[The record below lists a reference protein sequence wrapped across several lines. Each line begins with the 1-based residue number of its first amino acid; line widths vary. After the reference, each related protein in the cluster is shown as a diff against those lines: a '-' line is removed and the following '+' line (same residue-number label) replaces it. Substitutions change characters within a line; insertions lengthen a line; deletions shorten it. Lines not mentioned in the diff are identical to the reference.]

1 MALLAAALVV
11 GGSLL
16 SGKIAS
22 NRANDPKAAIGS
34 GQAPTLDSG
43 TELAINP
50 VGGSEVQ
57 DFGDFGYENML
68 EPEGMDPRK
77 AQLLAMFEEAGVN
90 PEGLMA
96 LALGGPV
103 QYKANG
109 FGITNVL
116 DPNNLKQME
125 EIKAMIAQMSDRPE
139 QLYDLTLNEGKG
151 ASTEAGTRPD
161 LGVDFESGELA
172 VPTPEELI
180 ESIAMNDMTTTSD
193 VDMGETEVIAEMPTE
208 VGDSTMLE
216 QLQYYAD
223 ENPELFTAGVGALSK
238 VINAS
243 LLDVPERK
251 GNIVS
256 TQTLPGNASRRRNNL
271 SNITPI
277 GGSNVTFAN
286 KGTALKR
293 PMFMPDGGQM
303 RGPGGPKDDLIPVMA
318 SNGEY
323 MLSKAA
329 VDAAGNGS
337 HAQGLA
343 RLDAFNKMGNK
354 RYG

>member
-1 MALLAAALVV
+1 MTMIKTAIITI

-16 SGKIAS
+16 AGKIAR
-22 NRANDPKAAIGS
+22 NTANDPKAAIGS
-34 GQAPTLDSG
+34 GTAPSLQPGGDIQIT
-43 TELAINP
+43 P
-50 VGGSEVQ
+50 VEGSDVQ
-57 DFGDFGYENML
+57 DFGNFGYENML
-68 EPEGMDPRK
+68 EPKGMDPRK

-116 DPNNLKQME
+116 DPEALKQME
-125 EIKAMIAQMSDRPE
+125 EIKAMIAQLSGRPP
-139 QLYDLTLNEGKG
+139 
-151 ASTEAGTRPD
+151 EAGTRPD
-161 LGVDFESGELA
+161 LGVDFEGELA

-251 GNIVS
+251 GSIVS

-271 SNITPI
+271 SNIQPI
-277 GGSNVTFAN
+277 GGSKVTYAN
-286 KGTALKR
+286 QGQALKR
-293 PMFMPDGGQM
+293 PMFMPQGGQM

>member
-1 MALLAAALVV
+1 MPIPWGPIIAALATV
-11 GGSLL
+11 GTA
-16 SGKIAS
+16 KYAS
-22 NRANDPKAAIGS
+22 NTRNDPKAGIGP
-34 GQAPTLDSG
+34 GTAPVMQTG
-43 TELAINP
+43 PEIQIAP

-57 DFGDFGYENML
+57 DFGDFGNENIA
-68 EPEGMDPRK
+68 EPEQMSE
-77 AQLLAMFEEAGVN
+77 QEEILAMLQEAGVN
-90 PEGLMA
+90 LEGLA
-96 LALGGPV
+96 TLAFGGPV

-109 FGITNVL
+109 SGIL
-116 DPNNLKQME
+116 DLFPDLAIDFKQYADSVDFANPIMDKPLE
-125 EIKAMIAQMSDRPE
+125 ETMVEQIAQQESDKNNFASLDYSDISTPEIRQEQHLLQRMSNYNNENPKIVNAGIGALKDVALALMADQPE
-139 QLYDLTLNEGKG
+139 Q
-151 ASTEAGTRPD
+151 AGSMVR
-161 LGVDFESGELA
+161 
-172 VPTPEELI
+172 
-180 ESIAMNDMTTTSD
+180 
-193 VDMGETEVIAEMPTE
+193 
-208 VGDSTMLE
+208 
-216 QLQYYAD
+216 
-223 ENPELFTAGVGALSK
+223 
-238 VINAS
+238 
-243 LLDVPERK
+243 
-251 GNIVS
+251 
-256 TQTLPGNASRRRNNL
+256 TQTLPGNSNRRRNNL

>member
-1 MALLAAALVV
+1 MAWVAVAITV
-11 GGSLL
+11 GGTLL
-16 SGKIAS
+16 SQNIAN
-22 NRANDPKAAIGS
+22 NRANDPKGAIGS
-34 GQAPTLDSG
+34 GTAPGLDSG
-43 TELAINP
+43 ADIQTTP

-57 DFGDFGYENML
+57 NFGNFGNENML
-68 EPEGMDPRK
+68 KPEGMDPEQAK
-77 AQLLAMFEEAGVN
+77 LMAMLEEAGID
-90 PEGLMA
+90 PSQLGIMSA
-96 LALGGPV
+96 ALGGPV

-116 DPNNLKQME
+116 DPEALKRME
-125 EIKAMIAQMSDRPE
+125 EIKAMIAQLSGRPP
-139 QLYDLTLNEGKG
+139 
-151 ASTEAGTRPD
+151 EAGPRPD
-161 LGVDFESGELA
+161 SGVDFESGEMA

-180 ESIAMNDMTTTSD
+180 ENIAMNDMTTTSD

-208 VGDSTMLE
+208 VGDSTMRE
-216 QLQYYAD
+216 QIEYYAG
-223 ENPELFTAGVGALSK
+223 ENPELFNAGIGAITKVLSS
-238 VINAS
+238 AFM
-243 LLDVPERK
+243 DVPERK
-251 GNIVS
+251 GSIVS

-271 SNITPI
+271 SNIAPI

-286 KGTALKR
+286 KGQALKR
-293 PMFMPDGGQM
+293 PMFMPQGGQM

-329 VDAAGNGS
+329 VDAAGSGS
-337 HAQGLA
+337 HAKGLA

>member
-1 MALLAAALVV
+1 M
-11 GGSLL
+11 
-16 SGKIAS
+16 
-22 NRANDPKAAIGS
+22 
-34 GQAPTLDSG
+34 
-43 TELAINP
+43 TE
-50 VGGSEVQ
+50 EQ
-57 DFGDFGYENML
+57 
-68 EPEGMDPRK
+68 K
-77 AQLLAMFEEAGVN
+77 LLAMLQNSGIN
-90 PEGLMA
+90 LEGLTSMA
-96 LALGGPV
+96 YGGPV

-116 DPNNLKQME
+116 DPEALKRME
-125 EIKAMIAQMSDRPE
+125 EIKAMIAQMSGRPP
-139 QLYDLTLNEGKG
+139 K
-151 ASTEAGTRPD
+151 AGPRPD
-161 LGVDFESGELA
+161 SGVDFESGVIKPKSLEDIMENQIVNNDTTRTEILA
-172 VPTPEELI
+172 
-180 ESIAMNDMTTTSD
+180 ANDPD
-193 VDMGETEVIAEMPTE
+193 YNQD

-277 GGSNVTFAN
+277 GGSKVTYAN
-286 KGTALKR
+286 QGQALKR
-293 PMFMPDGGQM
+293 PMFMPQGGQM

>member
-1 MALLAAALVV
+1 MALLAAAVLV
-11 GGSLL
+11 GGQLL
-16 SGKIAS
+16 AGKIAS

-34 GQAPTLDSG
+34 GTAPTLDSG

-68 EPEGMDPRK
+68 EPKGMDPRK

-116 DPNNLKQME
+116 DPEALKQME
-125 EIKAMIAQMSDRPE
+125 EIKAMIAQLSGRPP
-139 QLYDLTLNEGKG
+139 
-151 ASTEAGTRPD
+151 EAGPRPD
-161 LGVDFESGELA
+161 SGVDFESGELA

-251 GNIVS
+251 GSIVS

-271 SNITPI
+271 SNIQPI
-277 GGSNVTFAN
+277 GGSKVTYAN
-286 KGTALKR
+286 QGQALKR
-293 PMFMPDGGQM
+293 PMFMPQGGQM